1 MKQTWRETTADGT
14 NDYAAA
20 EVISTIMLVSIMAA
34 AVTITMFVV
43 FSTYSPPQKIPSF
56 SALVTNQSCSIYIYH
71 DGGDTVQWQLMKI
84 LVDSSDWTANF
95 TMRGRQAGWTT
106 WETGDTLVYTPP
118 ACSTLPGRVDI
129 VFDNSYVVL
138 SAVFGYTPAAP
149 PTGSYTHTI
158 TASAGTNGAIA
169 PSGSVVVI
177 DRASQSFTITAN
189 TGYQI
194 YDVLVDGVSN
204 GTLSG
209 YTFTDITADHTISAT
224 FGVPTVAN
232 FTGTPLS
239 GTAPLSVTFT
249 DSSTGTPTS
258 WKWEYRNATTGWT
271 QFNTT
276 TQPNPTFIFPGGTYS
291 INLTATNDGGSSNLT
306 RNSYIT
312 VTTPPVADFTNLTP
326 RSGNAPLPVAFT
338 DTSTNTPTSWKWEY
352 RTATVGW
359 TQFGTTQNPSFTFP
373 SGIYSIN
380 LTASNAGGSDYET
393 KNNYITVTPSP
404 PWYSCSWGYRKNI
417 TIYKNS
423 VNGAHTSF
431 PVLINLTTDNDL
443 KTSARTDGF
452 DILFTSSDGTTKL
465 NHEIESYNSG
475 NGALLAWVNVPFVNS
490 SYNNTIYMY
499 YGYPTATDQQ
509 NKNGVWDTNYRGV
522 WHLKQNPAG
531 AAPQM
536 MDSTSYGNH
545 GTSAGT
551 MTTSDQVAGKIDG
564 SLDFDGSNDLVNCG
578 QDASLNLRSA
588 VTMEAW
594 INASVY
600 NAQWNDLMSKLNYDT
615 YISKGKLCA
624 YFITNAGTYDA
635 CPAGGQTM
643 VVGTWYH
650 VAVIYNAGSITTY
663 INGAQDGTASK
674 GATINDNS
682 GSNFNIGYHDS
693 GNGLYWQG
701 RADEVRISSVARS
714 ADWIQTEYNNQNS
727 PSTFYSL
734 GNQEQW
740 TC

>member
-1 MKQTWRETTADGT
+1 MVMNNPK
-14 NDYAAA
+14 
-20 EVISTIMLVSIMAA
+20 ISEAGVSELIGSILMIAVLVMAVSIAG
-34 AVTITMFVV
+34 VYL
-43 FSTYSPPQKIPSF
+43 FSQPRPEKIPSLH
-56 SALVTNQSCSIYIYH
+56 ATIWNDTQKIYLSH
-71 DGGDTVQWQLMKI
+71 DGGDPLDYNYIKI
-84 LVDSSDWTANF
+84 YVDGIDKTSSFFMSTA
-95 TMRGRQAGWTT
+95 TGQPWTT
-106 WETGDTLVYTPP
+106 WSIGNVLVYVTGSSPV
-118 ACSTLPGRVDI
+118 SI
-129 VFDNSYVVL
+129 IQVVYTGTGS
-138 SAVFGYTPAAP
+138 SAVGLATLYVGPGAGGGVAP
-149 PTGSYTHTI
+149 DPV
-158 TASAGTNGAIA
+158 TASF
-169 PSGSVVVI
+169 SGSPTSGFVPFGVQFT
-177 DRASQSFTITAN
+177 DASTGLLVSWLWSF
-189 TGYQI
+189 G
-194 YDVLVDGVSN
+194 DGGISTEQNPLHTYSTPSTFTVSLTVSN
-204 GTLSG
+204 GSG
-209 YTFTDITADHTISAT
+209 GSIQTRTNYIAGYLPIIAD
-224 FGVPTVAN
+224 
-232 FTGTPLS
+232 FTGTP
-239 GTAPLSVTFT
+239 
-249 DSSTGTPTS
+249 
-258 WKWEYRNATTGWT
+258 
-271 QFNTT
+271 
-276 TQPNPTFIFPGGTYS
+276 
-291 INLTATNDGGSSNLT
+291 
-306 RNSYIT
+306 
-312 VTTPPVADFTNLTP
+312 
-326 RSGNAPLPVAFT
+326 RSGAAPLPVTFT

-352 RTATVGW
+352 RNAITGW
-359 TQFGTTQNPSFTFP
+359 TVFNTTSPNPSFTFP
-373 SGIYSIN
+373 TGIYSIN
-380 LTASNAGGSDYET
+380 LTASNAGGSDNET
-393 KNNYITVTPSP
+393 KNNYITVNPSP

-522 WHLKQNPAG
+522 WHLKEDPAG
-531 AAPQM
+531 AAM

-600 NAQWNDLMSKLNYDT
+600 NAQFNDLMSKLNYDT

-650 VAVIYNAGSITTY
+650 VAVTYNAGSIITY

-674 GATINDNS
+674 GATINDDS
-682 GSNFNIGYHDS
+682 GYNFNIGYHDAA
-693 GNGLYWQG
+693 NGLYWQG
-701 RADEVRISSVARS
+701 RADEARLSSVARS
-714 ADWIQTEYNNQNS
+714 ADWIRTEYNNQNS
-727 PSTFYSL
+727 PSTFHYVMV
-734 GNQEQW
+734 QEQW
-740 TC
+740 SC